1 MRKVIVGVAAAAF
14 LGGVATM
21 LTSTPA
27 AAVCPPCVWAVMQSK
42 ENKNFK
48 AVNPYAPT
56 KVAKKSKKGKK
67 KKS

>member
-1 MRKVIVGVAAAAF
+1 MRKAIIGVTAAAF
-14 LGGVATM
+14 LGGIASM

-27 AAVCPPCVWAVMQSK
+27 SAFCPPCVAAVMQSK

-56 KVAKKSKKGKK
+56 KVSKKSKGKK